1 MLEYILSGFAAVF
14 TWQNLLISIFSCFMG
29 NLVGVL
35 PGLGPTAAVSLLFPF
50 TLKLQP
56 LSTIL
61 CLGAIYYGAMY
72 GGAITS
78 VLLNIPGEV
87 ASVPTAMDGYPR
99 AKEGKAGSTLLMC
112 ACSSFF
118 GGMISLFIL
127 AFFAPVLARF
137 ALSFGSFEY
146 FGLMVFSLCCACG
159 LSGKSVARGLAAALI
174 GVGISMVGIDSST
187 SAFRLTFNQVKLYN
201 GIDIIPIV
209 VGIFGITEVLQGIL
223 DNTKSVAGNGV
234 KFKRSLPTKR
244 ETKLGFGAACRGTL
258 FGSMLG
264 ILPGLTP
271 SSCTFIA
278 YSLNKKLSVEKEK
291 IGKGAVEGICCA
303 EAANNSSAMSGF
315 IPLLALGIP
324 TGPVLAIVMSALI
337 ITGVV
342 PGPLMFSSNISLTG
356 QIIAA
361 FFIGN
366 CILLIMNVPLIKIWV
381 KIAVLPYKWLAPV
394 ILFLCMLGTMAVRFQ
409 VFDLAMMLVFGI
421 LGFVAKKKSFPVAPM
436 VLGAVLGQS
445 IEIYFRQAAIIG
457 FEKITSHPISIGAIA
472 LSLIML
478 VIFAV
483 FKGRVDD

>member
-1 MLEYILSGFAAVF
+1 
-14 TWQNLLISIFSCFMG
+14 
-29 NLVGVL
+29 
-35 PGLGPTAAVSLLFPF
+35 
-50 TLKLQP
+50 
-56 LSTIL
+56 
-61 CLGAIYYGAMY
+61 MY
-72 GGAITS
+72 GGSITS

-87 ASVPTAMDGYPR
+87 AAVPTAMDGYPR
-99 AKEGKAGSTLLMC
+99 AREGKAGSTLLMC

-118 GGMISLFIL
+118 GGMISLTIL
-127 AFFAPVLARF
+127 AFFAPVLARL
-137 ALSFGSFEY
+137 ALSFGPFEY
-146 FGLMVFSLCCACG
+146 FGLMFFSLCCACG
-159 LSGKSVARGLAAALI
+159 LSGKSISRGLAAALI

-187 SAFRLTFNQVKLYN
+187 SAFRLTFGQSKLYN

-223 DNTKSVAGNGV
+223 DDAKSVSSPTQ
-234 KFKRSLPTKR
+234 KFERNLPEKR
-244 ETKLGFGAACRGTL
+244 EIKLGFGAACRGTL
-258 FGSMLG
+258 FGSLLG

-278 YSLNKKLSVEKEK
+278 YSLNKKMSVEKEK
-291 IGKGAVEGICCA
+291 IGKGAVEGFCCA

-342 PGPLMFSSNISLTG
+342 PGPLMYSSNIGLTG

-361 FFIGN
+361 FFVGN

-381 KIAVLPYKWLAPV
+381 KIAFLPYRWLAPV

-409 VFDLAMMLVFGI
+409 VFDLGMMLIFGL

-445 IEIYFRQAAIIG
+445 FETYFKQAATIG
-457 FEKITSHPISIGAIA
+457 FDKLVSHPISIVA
-472 LSLIML
+472 LCLGVFML
-478 VIFAV
+478 VIFSV